1 VNKSLW
7 SLLLVA
13 ALPGCLLAEP
23 LDGAASG
30 SAGSSG
36 AHAGARGTGE
46 SGATGSGGANG
57 RGGAT
62 GTSGAP
68 ATDAAAA
75 FLGTWTAT
83 SGTLTITCPGTGVA
97 PSSTDVT
104 GDTETWTAGSGTDL
118 VLNGVDGSCNLTAN
132 VSGRTATGSPGQSCT
147 DSGTSDAGDSYSEVL
162 AFEHG
167 TFVISSDR
175 TTATQTLSGE
185 DVYTDHTKNVTLDC
199 VFTESAT
206 YEM

>member
-1 VNKSLW
+1 MNKSLW

-30 SAGSSG
+30 SAGNSPSN
-36 AHAGARGTGE
+36 AGAKGTGE
-46 SGATGSGGANG
+46 SGATGASGATG

-62 GTSGAP
+62 GTSGASNSGG
-68 ATDAAAA
+68 AAA

-132 VSGRTATGSPGQSCT
+132 VSGRTATGSPGQTCT
-147 DSGTSDAGDSYSEVL
+147 DSGTSSAGDSYSEVL

-167 TFVISSDR
+167 TFVISSDG
-175 TTATQTLSGE
+175 TTATQTLSGA
-185 DVYTDHTKNVTLDC
+185 DVYTDKTKNITLDC

-206 YEM
+206 YAM